1 MKAAKFALVKLE
13 PRLTVVLKFP
23 RLCRNAARPLAR
35 AHPDILCAIITD
47 GCQGAAVSS
56 KLSSGMLFAF
66 VIYPIGDVKLDEPT
80 LTLAYL
86 CILYIVLC

>member
-1 MKAAKFALVKLE
+1 M
-13 PRLTVVLKFP
+13 
-23 RLCRNAARPLAR
+23 RPLAR

-56 KLSSGMLFAF
+56 KLSRGMLFAF

-86 CILYIVLC
+86 CILSSASCCTVATFQSDTKVSLLLHHCI